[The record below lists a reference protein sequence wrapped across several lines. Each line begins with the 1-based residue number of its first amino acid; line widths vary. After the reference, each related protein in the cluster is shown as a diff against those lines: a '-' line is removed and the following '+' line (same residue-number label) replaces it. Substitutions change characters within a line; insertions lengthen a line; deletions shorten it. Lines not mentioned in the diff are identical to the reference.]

1 MLPAVPGATKYS
13 SPVVQVPVIAAAVA
27 ASKAAMA
34 AKPQNPVPAMGY
46 ENGSYVRQARYRPGV
61 TVQSKLADSR
71 VGFFRCPRI
80 VMKTS
85 VLCRG
90 ESPVAGCC
98 A

>member
-1 MLPAVPGATKYS
+1 M
-13 SPVVQVPVIAAAVA
+13 VQVPVIAAAVA
-27 ASKAAMA
+27 ASKVAMA

-61 TVQSKLADSR
+61 TVQSKSADFR
-71 VGFFRCPRI
+71 VVFSPCPRI
-80 VMKTS
+80 VIKAS

-90 ESPVAGCC
+90 EMPVAGDC